1 MDVIDRDELRDEY
14 PDIVKGIQKIHVMN
28 PDVPIELFKR
38 HKPVKGLAHTRA
50 YFVIMSATGKDDIY
64 LQYYMRYQIV
74 SPKAHLIGR
83 AVDKVII
90 YESYQEYEADRVRSL
105 SKGKHSEGLNFN

>member
-14 PDIVKGIQKIHVMN
+14 PDIVKGIQSRHTMH

-50 YFVIMSATGKDDIY
+50 YFIIMATAGKDDIY
-64 LQYYMRYQIV
+64 LQYHMRYQIV
-74 SPKAHLIGR
+74 DPKISLIGR

>member
-14 PDIVKGIQKIHVMN
+14 PDIVKGIQTRHNMH

-38 HKPVKGLAHTRA
+38 HKPVKGLAHTRC
-50 YFVIMSATGKDDIY
+50 YFIIISTKGKDDMY
-64 LQYYMRYQIV
+64 LQYWMRYQIV
-74 SPKAHLIGR
+74 NPDAQLIGR

-90 YESYQEYEADRVRSL
+90 YDTYQEYEADRVREL
-105 SKGKHSEGLNFN
+105 SKGRNQEGLNFN